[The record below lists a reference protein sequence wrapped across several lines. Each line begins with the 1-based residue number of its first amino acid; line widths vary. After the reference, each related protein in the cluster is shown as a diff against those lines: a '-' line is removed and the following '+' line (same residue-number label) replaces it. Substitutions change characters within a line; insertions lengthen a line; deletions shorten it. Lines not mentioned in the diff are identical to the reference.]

1 MKRAKNRRSALVV
14 YNDDTIAA
22 RGNES
27 VIDSRHG
34 ILVTIGC
41 SDRERNE
48 RHAVQSFTDL
58 VNHDDD
64 VLYQKLAA
72 LHDLFAVEPD
82 VEITADAVDMRLGN
96 PVCAGVLGVGMAK
109 SDVDTRDFFVL

>member
-1 MKRAKNRRSALVV
+1 VKRAKNRGSALVV

-27 VIDSRHG
+27 VIDGRHG
-34 ILVTIGC
+34 IPVTIAC
-41 SDRERNE
+41 PDRERNE
-48 RHAVQSFTDL
+48 RYAVQSFTDL

-72 LHDLFAVEPD
+72 LHDLLAIEPD
-82 VEITADAVDMRLGN
+82 IEITADTVD
-96 PVCAGVLGVGMAK
+96 VCL
-109 SDVDTRDFFVL
+109 